1 MAGADDA
8 AAAVGVAVVP
18 RVAARLVGD
27 GAGAALDV
35 EGAAVGRLRT
45 VVAALAVAAEVSSA
59 VSVSVVSSVD
69 CAPDASS
76 VVSDSVAM
84 VWAGVLGAD
93 GVVCLAVTVV
103 PGDGGVSELAAEDA
117 ACAVVSSVDW
127 DSDGADEAS
136 SVASVTVSILVSL
149 VVFFEEVDVA
159 WEVPLVMAVS
169 VFCKFKPDVFP
180 CAVA

>member
-69 CAPDASS
+69 CAADASS

-93 GVVCLAVTVV
+93 GVVGLVTMVMPRAGSV
-103 PGDGGVSELAAEDA
+103 LKLDVSN
-117 ACAVVSSVDW
+117 
-127 DSDGADEAS
+127 
-136 SVASVTVSILVSL
+136 VA
-149 VVFFEEVDVA
+149 
-159 WEVPLVMAVS
+159 P
-169 VFCKFKPDVFP
+169 
-180 CAVA
+180 

>member
-45 VVAALAVAAEVSSA
+45 VVAAVAVAAEVSSA

-103 PGDGGVSELAAEDA
+103 PGDGGVSELAAE
-117 ACAVVSSVDW
+117 AVVSSVDW
-127 DSDGADEAS
+127 DSDDADEAS
-136 SVASVTVSILVSL
+136 SVASVTVSMLASF

-159 WEVPLVMAVS
+159 WEVPFVMAVF
-169 VFCKFKPDVFP
+169 VFSKFKSDVFP
-180 CAVA
+180 CVLA